1 MHGLS
6 DPRTIISFIV
16 NSSQGPREPVLPA
29 ATPNGRRSVLVDPRA
44 LTGCRHRVHLDTMY
58 PQAVAN
64 VPEDVGVQQRREAAR
79 AFREAMRERLMN
91 GAGSALSWIIIDPT
105 TRASQRATATL
116 QACADGVDRIWGAVL
131 PDEHDTGR
139 RGRSELLIRDRERGG
154 YIPVIVVNH
163 KVTDPG
169 SGAVTSGLDTWAPAV
184 DETRK
189 VRAQLR
195 DQFRLAQIHRML
207 ERHGHASP
215 SNQGGAI
222 GYGGEC
228 ILVHDL
234 GAVMEQYDARF
245 ADRVAV
251 ARGEVATAPSQV
263 GECRSCPWWPDCKA
277 ALTESRDVS
286 LVATGS
292 RAEVLRGAG
301 VHTIDALAAWEG
313 PAPEDWQ
320 GNGFAD
326 TVIVARAWL
335 TGVPLVRRTEEVTV
349 TRADVEVDVD
359 MESYQ
364 EHGAYLWGT
373 LLTESGVTQPYRPFV
388 TWDPLP
394 TVDEA
399 RSFAEF
405 WGWLTATLESTLA
418 QGKTFAAY
426 CYSRSA
432 EDKWLL
438 DSATRFAG
446 LPGIP
451 TVSQVRTF
459 IDGPHWVDVYQA
471 VSDQF
476 ICPNGKGLKK
486 IAPVAGFRWRDAEAS
501 GEASMSWY
509 REAVGYDGE
518 PDLTQRERLF
528 VYNEDDVRATK
539 VLREWMTDRAVAEIP
554 LAADL

>member
-1 MHGLS
+1 M
-6 DPRTIISFIV
+6 I
-16 NSSQGPREPVLPA
+16 
-29 ATPNGRRSVLVDPRA
+29 DPRA
-44 LTGCRHRVHLDTMY
+44 LTGCRHRVHLDTAY
-58 PQAVAN
+58 PQAVAD
-64 VPEDVGVQQRREAAR
+64 VPTDIGVQQRQEAAR
-79 AFREAMRERLMN
+79 AFRESVRERLMSGG
-91 GAGSALSWIIIDPT
+91 GAGYSRVIIDPT
-105 TRASQRATATL
+105 QPAAERATATL
-116 QACADGVDRIWGAVL
+116 RACADGIDRIWGAVL
-131 PDEHDTGR
+131 PLEYDTGR
-139 RGRSELLIRDRERGG
+139 RGRAEMLIRDREGGG

-169 SGAVTSGLDTWAPAV
+169 SGAVTSGLDDWAPAT
-184 DETRK
+184 DATRK

-195 DQFRLAQIHRML
+195 DQFRLAQVYRML

-215 SNQGGAI
+215 GRLGGAI

-228 ILVHDL
+228 VLVHDL
-234 GAVMEQYDARF
+234 AAVMDQYDERF
-245 ADRVAV
+245 ADRLAV
-251 ARGEVATAPSQV
+251 ARGEVATVPSQV
-263 GECRSCPWWPDCKA
+263 GECRSCPWWSDCKA
-277 ALTESRDVS
+277 SLTEIRDVS

-292 RAEVLRGAG
+292 RADVLRGVG
-301 VHTIDALAAWEG
+301 VRTIDALAAWDG
-313 PAPEDWQ
+313 PAPEEWQ
-320 GNGFAD
+320 GNGFED
-326 TVIVARAWL
+326 TVVIARAWL
-335 TGVPLVRRTEEVTV
+335 AGVPLVRRVAEVTV

-373 LLTESGVTQPYRPFV
+373 LLTENGVTEPYRPFV

-405 WGWLTATLESTLA
+405 WTWLTGTLARTLE

-438 DSATRFAG
+438 GSATRFAG

-451 TVSQVRTF
+451 TVAEIRTF

-486 IAPVAGFRWRDAEAS
+486 IAPVAGFHWRDAEAG

-509 REAVGYDGE
+509 REAVGYEGA
-518 PDLTQRERLF
+518 PDESQRQRLF

-539 VLREWMTDRAVAEIP
+539 VLREWMSGRAAAEVP
-554 LAADL
+554 LASEL

>member
-1 MHGLS
+1 M
-6 DPRTIISFIV
+6 T
-16 NSSQGPREPVLPA
+16 SSRGPRDLIPTDDAAAAPGGPRRRPVLI
-29 ATPNGRRSVLVDPRA
+29 DPRA
-44 LTGCRHRVHLDTMY
+44 LTGCRHRVHLDTAY
-58 PQAVAN
+58 PQAVAD
-64 VPEDVGVQQRREAAR
+64 VPTDVGVQQRQEAAR
-79 AFREAMRERLMN
+79 AFREQMRERLMSP
-91 GAGSALSWIIIDPT
+91 GGGHSRIIIDPT
-105 TRASQRATATL
+105 QPAGARADATL
-116 QACADGVDRIWGAVL
+116 QACADGIDRIWGAVL
-131 PDEHDTGR
+131 PLEYDTGR
-139 RGRSELLIRDRERGG
+139 RGRVELLIRDREAGG

-169 SGAVTSGLDTWAPAV
+169 SGATTSGLDDWAPAV

-195 DQFRLAQIHRML
+195 DQFRLAQVYRML

-215 SNQGGAI
+215 GRLGGAV

-234 GAVMEQYDARF
+234 AAVMDQYDERF
-245 ADRVAV
+245 ADRLAV
-251 ARGEVATAPSQV
+251 ARGEVTTVPSQV
-263 GECRSCPWWPDCKA
+263 GECRSCPWWADCKA
-277 ALTESRDVS
+277 ALTDTRDVS

-292 RAEVLRGAG
+292 RAETLRGVG
-301 VHTIDALAAWEG
+301 VRTIDALAAWDG

-320 GNGFAD
+320 GNGFED
-326 TVIVARAWL
+326 TVVIARAWL
-335 TGVPLVRRTEEVTV
+335 AGVPLVRRAAEVTV

-373 LLTESGVTQPYRPFV
+373 LLTENGVTAPYRPFV

-394 TVDEA
+394 TLDEA

-405 WGWLTATLESTLA
+405 WTWLTDTLARTLA

-426 CYSRSA
+426 CYSRAA

-451 TVSQVRTF
+451 TVAQVRAF

-486 IAPVAGFRWRDAEAS
+486 IAPVAGFHWRDAEAG

-509 REAVGYDGE
+509 RDAVGYDAA

-539 VLREWMTDRAVAEIP
+539 VLREWMTDRAAAEIP

>member
-1 MHGLS
+1 MNATAPR
-6 DPRTIISFIV
+6 DPV
-16 NSSQGPREPVLPA
+16 PPAADAPRNPGQRPVLLDA
-29 ATPNGRRSVLVDPRA
+29 RV
-44 LTGCRHRVHLDTMY
+44 LTGCRHRVHLDTVH
-58 PQAVAN
+58 PKVVAD
-64 VPEDVGVQQRREAAR
+64 VPEDIGVQQRREAAR
-79 AFREAMRERLMN
+79 AFREATRERLMAEES
-91 GAGSALSWIIIDPT
+91 GDLTWIIIDPT
-105 TRASQRATATL
+105 TRAGERAGATL
-116 QACADGVDRIWGAVL
+116 QACADGIDRIWGAVL
-131 PDEHDTGR
+131 PLEFDTGR
-139 RGRSELLIRDRERGG
+139 RGRAELLIRDRERGG

-169 SGAVTSGLDTWAPAV
+169 SGARTSGVDEWAPV
-184 DETRK
+184 FDETRK
-189 VRAQLR
+189 VRPQLR

-207 ERHGHASP
+207 DRNGHASP
-215 SNQGGAI
+215 AREGGVI

-234 GAVMEQYDARF
+234 SAVMDQYDERF
-245 ADRVAV
+245 ADRIAV
-251 ARGEVATAPSQV
+251 ARGEIATVPSQV

-277 ALTESRDVS
+277 TLTDARDVS

-292 RAEVLRGAG
+292 RADVLRTVG
-301 VHTIDALAAWEG
+301 VHTIDALAAWDG
-313 PAPEDWQ
+313 PAPEEWQ
-320 GNGFAD
+320 GNGFGDA
-326 TVIVARAWL
+326 VVLARAWL
-335 TGVPLVRRTEEVTV
+335 VGAPLVRRAASVTV

-364 EHGAYLWGT
+364 EYGAYLWGT
-373 LLTESGVTQPYRPFV
+373 LLTEDGVAQPYRPFV

-394 TVDEA
+394 TVDDA

-405 WGWLTATLESTLA
+405 SSWLTGTLQQTLDR
-418 QGKTFAAY
+418 GKTFAAY

-438 DSATRFAG
+438 ESATRFAG

-451 TVSQVRTF
+451 TLAQVRAF
-459 IDGPHWVDVYQA
+459 IDGPHWVDIYQA
-471 VSDQF
+471 VGDQF

-486 IAPVAGFRWRDAEAS
+486 VAPVAGFAWRDAEAG

-509 REAVGYDGE
+509 REAVGYDGD

-539 VLREWMTDRAVAEIP
+539 VLREWMTDRAAVEVP
-554 LAADL
+554 LASEL

>member
-1 MHGLS
+1 M
-6 DPRTIISFIV
+6 
-16 NSSQGPREPVLPA
+16 NASQGPREPVRPA
-29 ATPNGRRSVLVDPRA
+29 DTVAPNGRRPVLVDSRA
-44 LTGCRHRVHLDTMY
+44 LTSCRHRVHLDAVW
-58 PQAVAN
+58 PQAVAG
-64 VPEDVGVQQRREAAR
+64 VPEDIGVQQRREAAR
-79 AFREAMRERLMN
+79 AFRETMRERLMN
-91 GAGSALSWIIIDPT
+91 AAGTGHSWIIIDPT
-105 TRASQRATATL
+105 TPASQRASATL
-116 QACADGVDRIWGAVL
+116 KACADGVDRIWGAVL
-131 PDEHDTGR
+131 PHEYDTGR
-139 RGRSELLIRDRERGG
+139 RGRAELLVRDPAGG

-169 SGAVTSGLDTWAPAV
+169 SGAVTSGLDEWAPVV

-207 ERHGHASP
+207 ERNGHAGRSLL
-215 SNQGGAI
+215 GGAI

-234 GAVMEQYDARF
+234 SAVLEQYDERF

-251 ARGEVATAPSQV
+251 ARGQIVTVPSQV
-263 GECRSCPWWPDCKA
+263 GECRSCPWWTDCKA
-277 ALTESRDVS
+277 TLTDSHDVS

-292 RAEVLRGAG
+292 RAETLRGVG
-301 VHTIDALAAWEG
+301 VHTVDALAAWEG
-313 PAPEDWQ
+313 PQPDEWQ
-320 GNGFAD
+320 GNGFDDA
-326 TVIVARAWL
+326 VILARAWL
-335 TGVPLVRRTEEVTV
+335 SGVPLVRRNPEVSV

-373 LLTESGVTQPYRPFV
+373 LLTEGGVTQPYRPFV

-405 WGWLTATLESTLA
+405 WTWLTDTLRDTLA
-418 QGKTFAAY
+418 RGKTFAAY

-438 DSATRFAG
+438 ESATRFAG

-451 TVSQVRTF
+451 TVAEVRTF
-459 IDGPHWVDVYQA
+459 IDGPHWVDIYQA
-471 VSDQF
+471 VSEQF

-486 IAPVAGFRWRDAEAS
+486 IAPVAGFHWRDAEAG

-509 REAVGYDGE
+509 RDAVGYDGE
-518 PDLTQRERLF
+518 PDLSQRERLF

-539 VLREWMTDRAVAEIP
+539 VLREWMTARAADEIP